1 MLDAPANAVVGSSM
15 RGGEPTFAL
24 ALGGGGARGLAH
36 IHVAEA
42 FDELGIRPVAVAGS
56 SIGAIIGAGIAA
68 GMTGRAI
75 HEHAMLVLAQRGE
88 VAARLWR
95 TRPASLSE
103 AWGNGIRLGQFD
115 IERVLRAF
123 LPDELPERFEDLVL
137 PLQVTSTDYFDHSQV
152 VLESGDLYRA
162 LAASAAI
169 PAIFRPVHVDD
180 RLMVDGGIVNPVPFD
195 LLHDKADIVIA
206 IDVVGAPE
214 ARARPPTAL
223 ELILGASQIMMQS
236 IIALKL
242 QSHQPAMLLRP
253 PVAHVGVLDFL
264 RARKI
269 LDETAPFR
277 DEVKRA
283 VDAAM
288 GAWQGPR

>member
-1 MLDAPANAVVGSSM
+1 MLDAPTDVVDRSSAQ
-15 RGGEPTFAL
+15 GGDPTFAL

-42 FDELGIRPVAVAGS
+42 LDDLGIKPAAVAGS
-56 SIGAIIGAGIAA
+56 SIGAVIGAGIAA
-68 GMTGRAI
+68 GMSGKAI
-75 HEHAMLVLAQRGE
+75 HEHTLRVLTQRGE
-88 VAARLWR
+88 VAARIWR
-95 TRPASLSE
+95 TRPANLTE
-103 AWGNGIRLGQFD
+103 MWGNGVRLGQFD
-115 IERVLRAF
+115 VERIMRAF
-123 LPDELPERFEDLVL
+123 MPEELPERFEDLAI
-137 PLQVTSTDYFDHSQV
+137 PLRVTSTDFFDHRQV
-152 VLESGDLYRA
+152 VLEEGDLYRA

-169 PAIFRPVHVDD
+169 PAIFRPVHVDG

-195 LLHDKADIVIA
+195 LVDDSADIVIA

-214 ARARPPTAL
+214 VRARAPSTL

-253 PVAHVGVLDFL
+253 PVSHIGILDFL
-264 RARKI
+264 KAGRI
-269 LDETAPFR
+269 LKDTVAFR

-283 VDAAM
+283 VDAAIS
-288 GAWQGPR
+288 GWPGSR